1 MNSHAPGTRFQ
12 RFLLP
17 GLAFKAAVIGGGYA
31 TGRELAEFFLP
42 SGPQGGLLAIGLAMV
57 FWSVVCA
64 LTFAFALQAL
74 AFDYRSFFKALLGP
88 AWVVFEI
95 AYLVFAVLV
104 LAVFGAAAGAI
115 GSAVLGWPAPVGTVC
130 LALAIC
136 VFAAAGNTWVEH
148 LFKWVSIF
156 LYAVYVIFLI
166 LALSSFGARIGGQ
179 LTTLQPMHDWV
190 QGGLTY
196 ASYNVV
202 GAVIVLPMLKHLR
215 GSRDALIAG
224 ALSGPLAMLPALLFF
239 VCMLAYYPQISSEAL
254 PSDFLLRRLNVPA
267 FHYLFQ
273 AMIFLA
279 LLESGT
285 GFVHAI
291 NERLALAYRVRS
303 GRGLSFVA
311 RGCVTVIVLL
321 GSMFLA
327 QHFGLVT
334 LIAQGYR
341 GLAYLILGVFVLPLL
356 TLGVARLWRTRTG
369 R

>member
-1 MNSHAPGTRFQ
+1 MNPPATGTRFQ

-42 SGPQGGLLAIGLAMV
+42 SGPQGGLLAIALGML

-64 LTFAFALQAL
+64 LTFALALQVL
-74 AFDYRSFFKALLGP
+74 AFDYRSFFKALLWP
-88 AWVVFEI
+88 AWVAFEA
-95 AYLVFAVLV
+95 AYLLFAVLV

-115 GSAVLGWPAPVGTVC
+115 GSAVLGWPAPAGT
-130 LALAIC
+130 LALAIAIC
-136 VFAAAGNTWVEH
+136 MFAAAGNHSVEG
-148 LFKWVSIF
+148 LFKWVSLF
-156 LYAVYVIFLI
+156 LYGVYALFVVLSLSAFGPRISAQ
-166 LALSSFGARIGGQ
+166 LATA
-179 LTTLQPMHDWV
+179 QPMHGWL

-196 ASYNVV
+196 TSYNVV

-215 GSRDALIAG
+215 GRRDALIAG
-224 ALSGPLAMLPALLFF
+224 ALAGPLAMIPALAFF
-239 VCMLAYYPQISSEAL
+239 VCMLAFYPAIGEEAL
-254 PSDFLLRRLNVPA
+254 PSDFLLRRLNIPA
-267 FHYLFQ
+267 FHYVFQ

-285 GFVHAI
+285 SFVHAI
-291 NERLALAYRVRS
+291 NERVALVYRLRR
-303 GRGLSFVA
+303 GRTLPFVA
-311 RGCVTVIVLL
+311 RGCITVIVLL

-327 QHFGLVT
+327 QRFGLVT

-341 GLAYLILGVFVLPLL
+341 ALAYLILCIFVLPLL
-356 TLGVARLWRTRTG
+356 TLGVARLVRTR